1 METTHHKAAPI
12 VRLASMALLIVP
24 LALAALLLGAKV
36 SHATPVPTPAFLSFE
51 EEEEAEEEEIER
63 EEEEWEEWELEEGLS
78 EDECEA
84 AGEEAEDGVLTYA
97 EAAAFCTAL
106 EEEGGGE
113 ARAASSAD
121 RCALRSAR
129 GHAAARNKRLKLKRL
144 KLTIGYTT
152 HRPTKARV
160 EIRVGRRRLATV
172 KRRLGRSGVLR
183 IAKRIGKKH
192 RGKRI
197 RIRIKAL
204 PAKGAGHYCAEEP
217 KVLFRKSRMKSSMSP
232 SRTR

>member
-1 METTHHKAAPI
+1 METTHRKAAPI
-12 VRLASMALLIVP
+12 VRLASMAFLIVP
-24 LALAALLLGAKV
+24 LALATLLLGAKV

-51 EEEEAEEEEIER
+51 EEEAEEEEIER
-63 EEEEWEEWELEEGLS
+63 EEEEIEREEAIERELEEGLS

-84 AGEEAEDGVLTYA
+84 AGEEAKDGVLTYA
-97 EAAAFCTAL
+97 EAAAFCAAL
-106 EEEGGGE
+106 EEEGGK
-113 ARAASSAD
+113 ARTASSAD

-129 GHAAARNKRLKLKRL
+129 GRATARNKRL

-160 EIRVGRRRLATV
+160 EIRVGGRRLATV

-197 RIRIKAL
+197 RVRIKAL
-204 PAKGAGHYCAEEP
+204 PAKGAGRYCAEEAA
-217 KVLFRKSRMKSSMSP
+217 VLFK
-232 SRTR
+232 